1 MVLMVFI
8 IVMTTTGIITIAL
21 GEIIVTDR
29 GILGHIITSPTIM
42 DGRIIV
48 LIIPFIPIIIIIT
61 TIIPTTGITDRA
73 TIKTLKTK

>member
-1 MVLMVFI
+1 MDFI

-42 DGRIIV
+42 GGRIIV

-61 TIIPTTGITDRA
+61 TIITTTGITDRA
-73 TIKTLKTK
+73 TIKTLKIK

>member
-1 MVLMVFI
+1 MDFI

-48 LIIPFIPIIIIIT
+48 LITPFIPIIIIIT
-61 TIIPTTGITDRA
+61 TIIPTTEITDRA
-73 TIKTLKTK
+73 TIKTLKIK

>member
-1 MVLMVFI
+1 MDFI

-73 TIKTLKTK
+73 TIKTLKIK

>member
-1 MVLMVFI
+1 MVLMDFI

-21 GEIIVTDR
+21 GEITVTDR

-73 TIKTLKTK
+73 TIKTLKIK

>member
-1 MVLMVFI
+1 MDFI

-29 GILGHIITSPTIM
+29 GILGHIIMSPTIM

-73 TIKTLKTK
+73 TIKTLKIK

>member
-1 MVLMVFI
+1 MVLMDFI

-48 LIIPFIPIIIIIT
+48 LITPFIPIIIIIT
-61 TIIPTTGITDRA
+61 TIIPTTEITDRA
-73 TIKTLKTK
+73 TIKTLKIK

>member
-1 MVLMVFI
+1 MDFI

-61 TIIPTTGITDRA
+61 TIITTTGITDRA
-73 TIKTLKTK
+73 TIKTLKIK

>member
-1 MVLMVFI
+1 MDFI

-21 GEIIVTDR
+21 GEITVTDR

-73 TIKTLKTK
+73 TIKTLKIK

>member
-1 MVLMVFI
+1 MDFI

-21 GEIIVTDR
+21 GEITVTDR

-48 LIIPFIPIIIIIT
+48 LITPFIPIIIIIT
-61 TIIPTTGITDRA
+61 TIIPTTEITDRA
-73 TIKTLKTK
+73 TIKTLKIK

>member
-1 MVLMVFI
+1 MVLMDFI

-21 GEIIVTDR
+21 GEITVTDR

-48 LIIPFIPIIIIIT
+48 LITPFIPIIIIIT
-61 TIIPTTGITDRA
+61 TIIPTTEITDRA
-73 TIKTLKTK
+73 TIKTLKIK

>member
-1 MVLMVFI
+1 MVLMDFI

-73 TIKTLKTK
+73 TIKTLKIK